1 MVQTILEEGAQN
13 DLGEGTDITKSTT
26 SQDFSTADVFAN
38 LKLKEETIQTLEGEV
53 ERLESENAKFHSTYS
68 QYWEKWEV
76 LTQSRKLL
84 AREVTRLRRT
94 VLQNGCRRNSTQS
107 MPELWREMSGGFT
120 TNLDFTYNEDTLGNL
135 SFDSQDLESPFSSFE
150 TPPPELSHSVLEG
163 LTTDEPLKNSLKSQ
177 TSKAGETKGTSWDV
191 ELPSKVS
198 GSSSLFNSLVS
209 DPFAS
214 FLLEEKPQKYTTNG
228 IRIPEEGVQ
237 ETTEGVHKQEEDKLS
252 PLSIIQSSSLDESEH
267 SSAEMQEDWLVNYSS
282 NGSHSSSR
290 PESREQSNWEALP
303 FPKSSFVESSG
314 NEAYLAKANSLH
326 LEYDKVSYEC
336 FDPVFSRYLLSE
348 NVNICVKPEVT
359 PLEKELALSITVEE
373 NHFFQQPQRSNLFI
387 QSRASWISFTD
398 KASPK
403 SVSFSSTKSLTKEGL
418 KCERETFQTRNRVVR
433 RGPRLLSKKIL
444 SPGNSEDSVPTVLPS
459 RVKGFEA
466 PPPSHGYI
474 RSLAQELVEQ
484 PSPRPLR
491 ESTNKNPKISV
502 LSTRRIKNKDSKV
515 EAGKRR
521 SVRTR
526 RSATLAKSPQDC
538 IKCHRILESNSLGSS
553 SVRKRSGFTKV
564 SNNSAR
570 SKFHETNKP
579 KRVAIKQNTG
589 LSQRPQTG
597 YALGLSTDRQGKPH
611 SDFTRNPDLN
621 PNIKIATMKYPSR
634 VSNKSE
640 TKIKHSGGR
649 KLERLTNKRLVPY
662 SRNVLRRSDQDVF
675 TYTESK
681 SPNLRLQ
688 IDPYGESR
696 RANPQGESPRC
707 MTFRETSHPVIP
719 PDKFILNTSKHS
731 YKPHLK
737 INDRYKRYPD
747 NNEEYLKL
755 SRNICPAQRCNNV
768 RDRRSHIKIGKLTI
782 WEKVEGC
789 GERISG
795 RRVG

>member
-1 MVQTILEEGAQN
+1 M
-13 DLGEGTDITKSTT
+13 
-26 SQDFSTADVFAN
+26 
-38 LKLKEETIQTLEGEV
+38 KEETIKTLEGEV
-53 ERLESENAKFHSTYS
+53 ERLESENAKFQSACS

-94 VLQNGCRRNSTQS
+94 VLKNGCRRNSTKS
-107 MPELWREMSGGFT
+107 MPDLWREMSCGFA
-120 TNLDFTYNEDTLGNL
+120 TNLDFNYNEDTLGNL
-135 SFDSQDLESPFSSFE
+135 SFDFQDLEFPFSSFE

-163 LTTDEPLKNSLKSQ
+163 LTTGEPLNKSLKSQ
-177 TSKAGETKGTSWDV
+177 TSKVGETKGTSWDE
-191 ELPSKVS
+191 ELPANVS
-198 GSSSLFNSLVS
+198 GSTSLFNSLVS

-228 IRIPEEGVQ
+228 IGISEEGVQ
-237 ETTEGVHKQEEDKLS
+237 ENTEGVQEQEEDKLS
-252 PLSIIQSSSLDESEH
+252 PLSIIQSSSLDDPEH
-267 SSAEMQEDWLVNYSS
+267 SSAEMQEEWLLNYSS
-282 NGSHSSSR
+282 NGSRSSTR
-290 PESREQSNWEALP
+290 QESREQSNWEALP
-303 FPKSSFVESSG
+303 FPKSSFAESCG
-314 NEAYLAKANSLH
+314 NEPYLAKATSPH

-336 FDPVFSRYLLSE
+336 FDPVFSSFLLSE

-359 PLEKELALSITVEE
+359 QLEKELALSITIKE
-373 NHFFQQPQRSNLFI
+373 NHLFQPQRSNLFI

-403 SVSFSSTKSLTKEGL
+403 SVSFSSTESLSKEGL
-418 KCERETFQTRNRVVR
+418 KCVRKTFETRNRLGR

-444 SPGNSEDSVPTVLPS
+444 SPGNSEDSVSTMIPS
-459 RVKGFEA
+459 REMGFKA
-466 PPPSHGYI
+466 SPPSHGYI
-474 RSLAQELVEQ
+474 RSLAQELAEQ

-502 LSTRRIKNKDSKV
+502 LSKRSIKGKDSKV
-515 EAGKRR
+515 EGGKSR

-526 RSATLAKSPQDC
+526 RSATIAKNPQDC
-538 IKCHRILESNSLGSS
+538 IKCHRILETSSLGSS
-553 SVRKRSGFTKV
+553 SVRKRSTFTKGA
-564 SNNSAR
+564 NNSSR
-570 SKFHETNKP
+570 MKLLETNKP
-579 KRVAIKQNTG
+579 RRVAIKQNTG

-597 YALGLSTDRQGKPH
+597 YALGLPVDRQGKPH

-621 PNIKIATMKYPSR
+621 PNIKNAQMKYALR

-640 TKIKHSGGR
+640 TKIKHPEVGR

-662 SRNVLRRSDQDVF
+662 PRNVLRRSDQDFF

-688 IDPYGESR
+688 IDPYGESSR
-696 RANPQGESPRC
+696 VYPQGESRRC
-707 MTFRETSHPVIP
+707 TTFRETSHPVIC
-719 PDKFILNTSKHS
+719 PDKFILNTSNHSHKH
-731 YKPHLK
+731 HLK
-737 INDRYKRYPD
+737 TNDRYKRYPD

-755 SRNICPAQRCNNV
+755 TNNICPPERRNNV

-782 WEKVEGC
+782 WEKVEGR

-795 RRVG
+795 RRRGGKTMYR